1 MKPLVTKIIW
11 FYYGFTDEKILKQQ
25 QQQQQQQRQNLLN
38 KTKQEQIKMR
48 VFRNF
53 SKYLK

>member
-11 FYYGFTDEKILKQQ
+11 FYYGFTDEKILKQ

>member
-11 FYYGFTDEKILKQQ
+11 FYYRFTDEKILKQQ
-25 QQQQQQQRQNLLN
+25 QQQQQQNLLN

-53 SKYLK
+53 SKYL

>member
-11 FYYGFTDEKILKQQ
+11 FYCGFTDEKSLK
-25 QQQQQQQRQNLLN
+25 QQQQQQRQNLLN

-53 SKYLK
+53 SKYL